1 MYTCVYACTCSMK
14 TRPSTDSPVFS
25 LSRCRLLSWSEGGG
39 GGGGKG
45 GCRGE
50 GRRICCGSPRLVGR
64 GRAHC
69 RINGELADS
78 ALWQDGLDVT
88 ATLLLGLRLGLGL
101 ALQQDGLDVCSSQ
114 KIMPRAPDLP
124 LTILPSS
131 YHLHLTSEKIMPR
144 EPDLPELA
152 LFANFITSGSSAT
165 PSTSNMN
172 SSGIGGAASSCSS
185 RVRDER

>member
-1 MYTCVYACTCSMK
+1 MHLLDEDAPLHRLAGLLPLSL
-14 TRPSTDSPVFS
+14 PSP
-25 LSRCRLLSWSEGGG
+25 LLVRGGG

-88 ATLLLGLRLGLGL
+88 ATLLLGLRLGLRL
-101 ALQQDGLDVCSSQ
+101 ALQQD
-114 KIMPRAPDLP
+114 K
-124 LTILPSS
+124 T
-131 YHLHLTSEKIMPR
+131 
-144 EPDLPELA
+144 
-152 LFANFITSGSSAT
+152 
-165 PSTSNMN
+165 
-172 SSGIGGAASSCSS
+172 
-185 RVRDER
+185 